1 MLKNSRHTLATI
13 EKIKNAGLGERNSQ
27 FGKKR
32 SRKARQLTSRAIRR
46 CWKSAAFRKRW
57 REARWGRIRENE
69 NVNPRNSA

>member
-57 REARWGRIRENE
+57 REARWGNQIREND
-69 NVNPRNSA
+69 NGPRNSA